1 MSEPK
6 LHHYVPQ
13 FYLRRFTDASGN
25 LWVWERDRDRTF
37 YTKPDRVAAEN
48 DFYRIAE
55 LAEQSLDPVLIE
67 RQFAD
72 LEGEVARITAQ
83 WLDWLRSMN
92 PTEKIEVPDVNR
104 DLVSLYIAL
113 QFFRTADARDIL
125 AKFAESREKSN
136 PLSSIERQQ
145 LHLEMLWN
153 SGIFQQLAT
162 RIKNATWIFGRN
174 ATSTPFI
181 TSDNPV
187 AFRTADNSMW
197 LKVGVYEA
205 GTYSVFPLAP
215 DVVMYCHPPE
225 GPWEKLG
232 VFDCCLSPVSF
243 TDEMV
248 ESENGAQVFMASR
261 FVISSRNE
269 FDRER
274 EFAKTIGTD
283 LYKAYWMQKERTQ
296 TRRTKQ

>member
-6 LHHYVPQ
+6 LHHYVPR
-13 FYLRRFTDASGN
+13 FYLGRFTDAAGY
-25 LWVWERDRDRTF
+25 LWIWDRDQDRIF
-37 YTKPDRVAAEN
+37 HTKPHRVAAEN

-55 LAEQSLDPVLIE
+55 LAEHGHDPLLME
-67 RQFAD
+67 KQFSQ
-72 LEGEVARITAQ
+72 LEGEVAQITTQ
-83 WLDWLRSMN
+83 WLDWLREMK
-92 PTEKIEVPDVNR
+92 PQEKIEVPDVNR

-125 AKFAESREKSN
+125 AAFAAESENSK
-136 PLSSIERQQ
+136 PLSTAERQQ

-153 SGIFQQLAT
+153 SDIFRELAT

-174 ATSTPFI
+174 TTSMPFI
-181 TSDNPV
+181 SSDNPV
-187 AFRTADNSMW
+187 AFRTADNSRW
-197 LKVGVYEA
+197 IKVGIYSA

-215 DVVMYCHPPE
+215 DIVMYCHPLE
-225 GPWEKLG
+225 HPWEKLG
-232 VFDCCLSPVSF
+232 IFDCSLSPVSF
-243 TDEMV
+243 NEDMV

-261 FVISSRNE
+261 FIVSSRND

-283 LYKAYWMQKERTQ
+283 VYKPYWAQKG
-296 TRRTKQ
+296 